1 MRAKAKIM
9 SDMVFFYIPRA
20 FDDMYSPGDVV
31 AVVVNDKLVAGKVI
45 TRGRAK
51 FVVVS
56 KKFASVIREGEE
68 YEIKKVGLD
77 V

>member
-20 FDDMYSPGDVV
+20 FGDMYVPGEVV
-31 AVVVNDKLVAGKVI
+31 AVIADGKLIAGKVI
-45 TRGRAK
+45 RRGK
-51 FVVVS
+51 SKYVVVS
-56 KKFASVIREGEE
+56 KRFADVIKEGEE
-68 YEIKKVGLD
+68 YEIKKVGLH